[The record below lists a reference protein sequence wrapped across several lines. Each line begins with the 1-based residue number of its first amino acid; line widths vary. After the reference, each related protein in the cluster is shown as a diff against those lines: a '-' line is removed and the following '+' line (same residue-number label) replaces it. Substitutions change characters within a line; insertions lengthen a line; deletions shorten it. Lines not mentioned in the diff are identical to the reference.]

1 MATSQSQ
8 TRQTLGIVAEQAEK
22 VMDIAILLPLL
33 EHILDFSSHLLVCVC
48 SH

>member
-1 MATSQSQ
+1 MVTSQSQ
-8 TRQTLGIVAEQAEK
+8 TSLTLGIKAEQAEE

-33 EHILDFSSHLLVCVC
+33 KHLHFSSHLLICVC